1 MWDKDHALWV
11 EVQKA
16 NWSDIILDD
25 DLKSTIQGDVESF
38 FKSEKVFKDLAIPWK
53 RGESQRRD
61 PSSQRANR
69 SLQV

>member
-1 MWDKDHALWV
+1 MWSKDHALWV

-53 RGESQRRD
+53 RGKSRR
-61 PSSQRANR
+61 RAKLSTR
-69 SLQV
+69 